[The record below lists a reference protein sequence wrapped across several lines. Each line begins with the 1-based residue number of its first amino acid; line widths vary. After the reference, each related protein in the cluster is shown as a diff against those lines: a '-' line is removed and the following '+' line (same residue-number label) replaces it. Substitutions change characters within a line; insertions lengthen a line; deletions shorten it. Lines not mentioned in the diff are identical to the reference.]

1 MQPSPPAAPHGDF
14 LRTDGGV
21 AVNIRPTRTFRSI
34 FAALAVSTA
43 LLAGAC
49 SSSTTSDA
57 PTTSAVSDGSFPVTV
72 ESGPT
77 GSGTDITIAARP
89 TSIVSLSPSAT
100 ETLWAVGAGDQVKA
114 VDNQSDYPAGIPV
127 TDLSGFSPNVE
138 AILGYAPDLVIAS
151 DDMNDLVSGLQKA
164 KVPTLLLPAATSID
178 DVYAQIER
186 VAIATGHE
194 AEGAEVVSDMR
205 AEIDAAVA
213 SVPAR
218 EQPLTYFHE
227 LDSSLYTVTSTSFIG
242 QIYGLFGMK
251 SIADAAAQGDYPQ
264 LSAEFVVQANP
275 DLIFLADS
283 QCCGVTAEA
292 VAARPGWNGMKAVT
306 GNQIHV
312 LDEDLSSR
320 WGPRVTDQVKA
331 VAAIVAQVPTA

>member
-1 MQPSPPAAPHGDF
+1 MS
-14 LRTDGGV
+14 T
-21 AVNIRPTRTFRSI
+21 RPTRRFRSVL
-34 FAALAVSTA
+34 AALTVSTA

-49 SSSTTSDA
+49 SSSTSDA
-57 PTTSAVSDGSFPVTV
+57 PATTAASDGSFPVTV
-72 ESGPT
+72 FPVPT
-77 GSGTDITIAARP
+77 DSGTDITIESRP
-89 TSIVSLSPSAT
+89 QSIVSLSPSAT

-127 TDLSGFSPNVE
+127 TDLSGFQPNVE

-186 VAIATGHE
+186 VAKATGHE
-194 AEGAEVVSDMR
+194 DKGTEVVDTMRSD
-205 AEIDAAVA
+205 IDAAVA

-218 EQPLTYFHE
+218 QQPLTYFHE
-227 LDSSLYTVTSTSFIG
+227 LDSSLYTVTSSSFVG
-242 QIYGLFGMK
+242 QIYSLFGMK
-251 SIADAAAQGDYPQ
+251 SIADAAGQGDYPQ
-264 LSAEFVVQANP
+264 LSAEFVVQAIP
-275 DLIFLADS
+275 ISSSRRLPMLWSA
-283 QCCGVTAEA
+283 AES
-292 VAARPGWNGMKAVT
+292 VAARPGWSGMKAVT

-320 WGPRVTDQVKA
+320 WGPRVADQVKA
-331 VAAIVAQVPTA
+331 VAAIVAQVPAA

>member
-1 MQPSPPAAPHGDF
+1 M
-14 LRTDGGV
+14 TV
-21 AVNIRPTRTFRSI
+21 AS
-34 FAALAVSTA
+34 
-43 LLAGAC
+43 
-49 SSSTTSDA
+49 
-57 PTTSAVSDGSFPVTV
+57 GS
-72 ESGPT
+72 
-77 GSGTDITIAARP
+77 TDITIETRP
-89 TSIVSLSPSAT
+89 QSIVSLSPSAT

-114 VDNQSDYPAGIPV
+114 VDNQSDYPAGVPV
-127 TDLSGFSPNVE
+127 TDLSGFAPNVE

-151 DDMNDLVSGLQKA
+151 DDMNDLVSGLKKA

-178 DVYAQIER
+178 DVYSQIEL
-186 VAIATGHE
+186 VATATGHKD
-194 AEGAEVVSDMR
+194 AGTDVVGDMR
-205 AEIDAAVA
+205 TKIDAAVA
-213 SVPAR
+213 GVPAR
-218 EQPLTYFHE
+218 TQPLTYFHE

-242 QIYGLFGMK
+242 KIYGLFGMK
-251 SIADAAAQGDYPQ
+251 SIADAANQGDYPQ

-292 VAARPGWNGMKAVT
+292 VAARPGWNGMNAVT

-320 WGPRVTDQVKA
+320 WGPRVADQVQA

>member
-114 VDNQSDYPAGIPV
+114 VDN
-127 TDLSGFSPNVE
+127 LS
-138 AILGYAPDLVIAS
+138 
-151 DDMNDLVSGLQKA
+151 
-164 KVPTLLLPAATSID
+164 
-178 DVYAQIER
+178 
-186 VAIATGHE
+186 
-194 AEGAEVVSDMR
+194 
-205 AEIDAAVA
+205 
-213 SVPAR
+213 
-218 EQPLTYFHE
+218 
-227 LDSSLYTVTSTSFIG
+227 
-242 QIYGLFGMK
+242 
-251 SIADAAAQGDYPQ
+251 
-264 LSAEFVVQANP
+264 
-275 DLIFLADS
+275 LIH
-283 QCCGVTAEA
+283 
-292 VAARPGWNGMKAVT
+292 
-306 GNQIHV
+306 I
-312 LDEDLSSR
+312 
-320 WGPRVTDQVKA
+320 
-331 VAAIVAQVPTA
+331 